1 MLKKAAAL
9 FLVGAG
15 LATWVGCGST
25 SSRYLYASI
34 PVSNEIVAFRE
45 DPNSGVL
52 TQLVGSPITA
62 GQAVQ
67 ALAVHPSKKYLYAA
81 NSGEDTVSL
90 FTISS
95 SGVLQ
100 EQLPRTSTG
109 TGPNL
114 LAIDAAGAYLYV
126 ANSGSL
132 DLSVFSISASN
143 GALTLVQIP
152 GGNPVPLGMSPINMA
167 LSSAGILYITGSSS
181 NGVSSNGLIE
191 TFTVSQSQGIPTFT
205 ALYLTGTNP
214 YGLAITPAGGFL
226 YTANNVDDSL
236 SEFTITSGGALTP
249 LTSSPI
255 GETYSGPVALQIDPS
270 GSYMYVADEGSP
282 GNLAAFSI
290 GSDGGLTLLASSPF
304 TTAAQP
310 ATIGMDPSGKYLFV
324 GNQKSPAIQSFS
336 VDTSDGALTS
346 VSSYGV
352 PYTPTSIVVTQ

>member
-15 LATWVGCGST
+15 LASWVGCGST

-34 PVSNEIVAFRE
+34 PAANEIVAFRE

-67 ALAVHPSKKYLYAA
+67 VLALHPSGKYLYAA
-81 NSGEDTVSL
+81 NSGEDDVSL

-95 SGVLQ
+95 SGVL
-100 EQLPRTSTG
+100 EEVPPRASTG
-109 TGPNL
+109 TGPTL
-114 LAIDAAGAYLYV
+114 LTIDAAGAYLYV
-126 ANSGSL
+126 ANSGSFN
-132 DLSVFSISASN
+132 LSVFSIGSN
-143 GALTLVQIP
+143 GALTAV
-152 GGNPVPLGMSPINMA
+152 GNPTPLGMTPINLA
-167 LSSAGILYITGSSS
+167 LSPAGILYITGSSS
-181 NGVSSNGLIE
+181 NGVSSTGIIQA
-191 TFTVSQSQGIPTFT
+191 FTLNQGVPTQLPTEPF
-205 ALYLTGTNP
+205 YSGTNP
-214 YGLAITPAGGFL
+214 YGLAIAPGGGFL

-236 SEFTITSGGALTP
+236 SEFTIASGGALTA
-249 LTSSPI
+249 LAGSPI
-255 GETYSGPVALQIDPS
+255 GETYSAPVALQINPS
-270 GSYMYVADEGSP
+270 GSYMYVADEGS

-290 GSDGGLTLLASSPF
+290 GSDGALTLLTSSPF
-304 TTAAQP
+304 GTAAQP

-336 VDTSDGALTS
+336 VDSGDGALTS

-352 PYTPTSIVVTQ
+352 TATPTSIVVTP

>member
-67 ALAVHPSKKYLYAA
+67 ALALHPSKKYLYAA

-95 SGVLQ
+95 TGVLE
-100 EQLPRTSTG
+100 EQLPRTPTG

-126 ANSGSL
+126 ANSGSF
-132 DLSVFSISASN
+132 DLSVFSISAGN
-143 GALTLVQIP
+143 GALTLVPIP

-167 LSSAGILYITGSSS
+167 LSSSGILYITGSSS

-191 TFTVSQSQGIPTFT
+191 TYTLSQGVPTFT

-214 YGLAITPAGGFL
+214 YGLAITPSGGFL

-236 SEFTITSGGALTP
+236 SEFTIASGGALTP
-249 LTSSPI
+249 LTGSPI
-255 GETYSGPVALQIDPS
+255 GETYSGPVALQINPA
-270 GSYMYVADEGSP
+270 GSYMYVADEGS

-290 GSDGGLTLLASSPF
+290 GTDGGLTLLTSSPF

>member
-9 FLVGAG
+9 FLVGAS

-67 ALAVHPSKKYLYAA
+67 ALALHPSKKYLYAA

-95 SGVLQ
+95 TGVLQ

-126 ANSGSL
+126 ANSGSF

-143 GALTLVQIP
+143 GALTPVQIP
-152 GGNPVPLGMSPINMA
+152 AGNPVPLGMSPINMA

-191 TFTVSQSQGIPTFT
+191 TYTLNQGVPTFT
-205 ALYLTGTNP
+205 NLYLTGTNP

-236 SEFTITSGGALTP
+236 SEFTVASGGALTP
-249 LTSSPI
+249 LASSPI
-255 GETYSGPVALQIDPS
+255 GETYSGPVALQINPS
-270 GSYMYVADEGSP
+270 GSYMYVADEGS

-290 GSDGGLTLLASSPF
+290 GSDGGLTLLTSSPF

-310 ATIGMDPSGKYLFV
+310 ATIGIDPSGKYLFV

-336 VDTSDGALTS
+336 VDTGDGALTS